1 MELIV
6 NSLAVIAVI
15 GLSILV
21 VVLVGLI
28 GINEKL
34 ERLLDDREDE

>member
-1 MELIV
+1 MEAIV

-15 GLSILV
+15 GLAILV

-34 ERLLDDREDE
+34 ERLLNDKEDE

>member
-1 MELIV
+1 MEAII
-6 NSLAVIAVI
+6 SGLAVIVVI
-15 GLSILV
+15 CLLILV
-21 VVLVGLI
+21 VVVAGLI